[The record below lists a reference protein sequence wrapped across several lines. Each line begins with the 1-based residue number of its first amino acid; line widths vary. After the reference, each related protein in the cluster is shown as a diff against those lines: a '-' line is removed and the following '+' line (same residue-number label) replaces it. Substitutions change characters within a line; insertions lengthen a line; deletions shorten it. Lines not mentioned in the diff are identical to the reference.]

1 MFYLNVFI
9 PEIAFDGWAIAIIV
23 FILSCCFGTCIYR
36 AKNKISQN
44 QKSGSDSDQEQ
55 TVNPTTIKD
64 DTVITQSQ
72 KAGDN
77 SKQKQ
82 SV

>member
-1 MFYLNVFI
+1 MFYLNVFK

-23 FILSCCFGTCIYR
+23 FILSCCFGTSIYR

-64 DTVITQSQ
+64 NTVITQSQ

-82 SV
+82 SI

>member
-1 MFYLNVFI
+1 MILNI
-9 PEIAFDGWAIAIIV
+9 LNPDIAFDGWAIAIIV
-23 FILSCCFGTCIYR
+23 FILSCCIGTCIYR
-36 AKNKISQN
+36 AKNKISQI

-82 SV
+82 SI